1 MTPSRTVNPP
11 PAIVSLVVATL
22 SGCLATSEIRPA
34 ELSRLDGYVATEA
47 PRPER
52 ELETLDGGK
61 AALRSGSVLS
71 LDVPD
76 GRVGGRFTSIT
87 VHDGSFVGKT
97 IDGRTVEVPLGDVRA
112 ADITRH
118 NAPGTIAWIAGGIL
132 VAGAAAYVW
141 THRGGT
147 VATPARP
154 PPALP

>member
-1 MTPSRTVNPP
+1 MTPSRHLNPTP
-11 PAIVSLVVATL
+11 VIVILVVASL

-34 ELSRLDGYVATEA
+34 ELFRLDGYVATEA

-61 AALRSGSVLS
+61 VALRSGSVLS

-76 GRVGGRFTSIT
+76 GRVGGRFASIT

-97 IDGRTVEVPLGDVRA
+97 LDGRTVEVPIGEVRA
-112 ADITRH
+112 VDITQH
-118 NAPGTIAWIAGGIL
+118 NVAGTIAWIAGGFL

-147 VATPARP
+147 VATPVRAGP
-154 PPALP
+154 